1 LNARLLR
8 RTLAWLLLALAAFAV
23 QANEAAPLAADP
35 LLEARVMRV
44 AEELRCL
51 VCQNETLAASQA
63 DLAVD
68 LRNQIRRKL
77 QHGESEAQIIDFMTQ
92 RYGAFVRYRPAFNVT
107 TALLWVG
114 PFVLLAGA
122 AFVLL
127 VSIRRRRSSAPPL
140 PLDEPETRRLEALL
154 GREAAQP

>member
-68 LRNQIRRKL
+68 LRNQIRTKL
-77 QHGESEAQIIDFMTQ
+77 QRGESEAQIIDFMTQ
-92 RYGAFVRYRPAFNVT
+92 RYGAFVHYRPAFNMT

-127 VSIRRRRSSAPPL
+127 VSIRRRRSSAPPP

-154 GREAAQP
+154 GRDAARP